1 MEAAGLR
8 VPAGDSVQKPVRRPL
23 EKTIVAS
30 CLAVARAAGWW
41 AMKNHGGPF
50 SVVGLPDILCIKEGR
65 AVWAE
70 VKRPGET
77 PTRIQEHTLRKLA
90 EAGCRVGVVTC
101 AGQMREL
108 LEGAS

>member
-1 MEAAGLR
+1 M
-8 VPAGDSVQKPVRRPL
+8 

-30 CLAVARAAGWW
+30 CLAAARAAGWW
-41 AMKNHGGPF
+41 AMKNHGGAY
-50 SVVGLPDILCIKEGR
+50 SVAGLPDLLCIKNGR

-101 AGQMREL
+101 VGQMREL